1 MTASVNKISAKR
13 SSLDK
18 APTTAG
24 VYLFYKGSKPLYI
37 GKSVN
42 IRARLKS
49 HFESAKEPTSKAA
62 AYVQGSDH
70 IQWIITDSEFKAL
83 VLESRMIRTHK
94 PRYNVRWR
102 DDKSYLYIKITK
114 DTYPKISI
122 THVEKDSQA
131 HYYGPFSSTRVAI
144 RILREIRR
152 VFPFCMQ
159 TTISKQRCFY
169 SKIGLCDPCPN
180 AIERLE
186 DGTEKTRLTKLYKTN
201 IQNVKNVLDGK
212 SDIVFKI
219 LLQQIDKHKEVQE
232 YEEAL
237 IYRNRYRKLE
247 SFILRKRFDS
257 DTLEQYNTSER
268 RMKDLKTL
276 LDAFIDIDELHRIE
290 CYDMSTMSFKDNT
303 ASMVVFT
310 DGLSDKKEYKRFKL
324 DEKHQSDFDM
334 FVEVMERRFKRDWE
348 MPNLVVVDG
357 GKPQVRKVQRVFA
370 RMNITIP
377 LIGIA
382 KRPDRLI
389 YGTQDLL
396 TIRPPQ
402 NHLGFRMVQELRDES
417 HRFAKKYHV
426 YLRTKNML

>member
-1 MTASVNKISAKR
+1 MTPSLNKILAEQ
-13 SSLDK
+13 SSLNK
-18 APTTAG
+18 APSTAG
-24 VYLFYKGSKPLYI
+24 VYLFYKGVKPLYI

-49 HFESAKEPTSKAA
+49 HFESAKQPTSKAA
-62 AYVQGSDH
+62 AYVHGADH

-122 THVEKDSQA
+122 THVEKSSKA
-131 HYYGPFSSTRVAI
+131 HYYGPFSSKRVAI

-159 TTISKQRCFY
+159 TKITKQRCFY

-180 AIERLE
+180 IIDRTADDIE
-186 DGTEKTRLTKLYKTN
+186 KKRLTKIYKTN
-201 IQNVKNVLDGK
+201 IRNVKSVLDGK
-212 SDIVFKI
+212 SDSVFKI
-219 LLQQIDKHKEVQE
+219 LLQQIDKFKEVQE
-232 YEEAL
+232 YEEAML
-237 IYRNRYRKLE
+237 YRNRYRKLE
-247 SFILRKRFDS
+247 SFVLRKRFDS
-257 DTLEQYNTSER
+257 DTLEEYNTSDR
-268 RMKDLKTL
+268 RVKELKSL
-276 LDAFIDIDELHRIE
+276 LDKFIDIDELHRIE
-290 CYDMSTMSFKDNT
+290 CYDMSTMSFKNNT

-324 DEKHQSDFDM
+324 NEKHQSDFDM
-334 FVEVMERRFKRDWE
+334 FAEVIERRFKRNWE
-348 MPNLVVVDG
+348 KPNLVVVDG

-370 RMNITIP
+370 KMNITVP

-389 YGTQDLL
+389 YGAQDLL
-396 TIRPPQ
+396 TIRPPR
-402 NHLGFRMVQELRDES
+402 NHLGFRMVQALRDES

-426 YLRTKNML
+426 YLRTKNMI

>member
-1 MTASVNKISAKR
+1 M
-13 SSLDK
+13 
-18 APTTAG
+18 
-24 VYLFYKGSKPLYI
+24 
-37 GKSVN
+37 
-42 IRARLKS
+42 
-49 HFESAKEPTSKAA
+49 
-62 AYVQGSDH
+62 
-70 IQWIITDSEFKAL
+70 
-83 VLESRMIRTHK
+83 
-94 PRYNVRWR
+94 
-102 DDKSYLYIKITK
+102 
-114 DTYPKISI
+114 
-122 THVEKDSQA
+122 
-131 HYYGPFSSTRVAI
+131 
-144 RILREIRR
+144 
-152 VFPFCMQ
+152 
-159 TTISKQRCFY
+159 
-169 SKIGLCDPCPN
+169 
-180 AIERLE
+180 
-186 DGTEKTRLTKLYKTN
+186 KLYKTN
-201 IQNVKNVLDGK
+201 IRNVKNVLDGK

-324 DEKHQSDFDM
+324 GEKHQSDFNM

-426 YLRTKNML
+426 YLRTKNMI